1 MLVKVDLRISLF
13 RATRA
18 TDLYTTGTAGLI
30 VGVFLFSAFA
40 DFKGRRPAFFICTA
54 LMIVFNIIPIWVSHS
69 YTAYV
74 VLKVNLGLYLP
85 SLSRQFFP
93 RFSPLVA

>member
-1 MLVKVDLRISLF
+1 MWTSYLETPLDQLIFCQTAILF

-18 TDLYTTGTAGLI
+18 TDLFTAGTAGLV

-74 VLKVNLGLYLP
+74 VLKVPLGL
-85 SLSRQFFP
+85 
-93 RFSPLVA
+93 